1 MPIMD
6 GSLIS
11 GGGRFGPSPN
21 APIANVVD
29 GGQLGF
35 GPLLINLDAN
45 TPLVLPP
52 LVVTVLHVPTFFTYI
67 PSGPQIFKSLF
78 ETHMTTMD
86 GVDLTYSM
94 ETDGTPVG
102 RDGQQ
107 MMVPTKQTRSQLTP
121 TCTWSEKIGN
131 VIYNFG
137 RTWMNAIR
145 DPDTQASSMAGIIAS
160 GNALPP
166 HVASM
171 YSADILLTQFDSTYR
186 PENIIDAICLTNFMP
201 TDIGPTGYSM
211 SVVDGPRRP
220 DRTFSFTCVAQHNNN
235 TVNVA
240 KSVATLTNLH
250 RINFQDA
257 YPLATSIESN
267 ISGMGAEYLAANYM
281 NNFTN
286 NNGIVS

>member
-11 GGGRFGPSPN
+11 GGGQFAPSPN
-21 APIANVVD
+21 AQIANVID

-52 LVVTVLHVPTFFTYI
+52 LVLTVLHVPTFFTYI
-67 PSGPQIFKSLF
+67 PSGPQIFKALF
-78 ETHMTTMD
+78 ETHMTSMD
-86 GVDLTYSM
+86 GIDLTYTM
-94 ETDGTPVG
+94 ENDGTPVG

-121 TCTWSEKIGN
+121 TATWAEKIGN
-131 VIYNFG
+131 VVWNFG

-171 YSADILLTQFDSTYR
+171 YTADILLTQYDMTYR
-186 PENIIDAICLTNFMP
+186 PENIIDAIALTNFMP
-201 TDIGPTGYSM
+201 TDIGGTGYQLNIP
-211 SVVDGPRRP
+211 DGPHRP
-220 DRTFSFTCVAQHNNN
+220 DRTFSFTCVAQQNNN
-235 TVNVA
+235 TINVA
-240 KSVATLTNLH
+240 KSVATLNNLH

-257 YPLATSIESN
+257 FPLAESIESS
-267 ISGMGAEYLAANYM
+267 IQGMGAEYLAANYM
-281 NNFTN
+281 NNFNN
-286 NNGIVS
+286 NNGLV